1 MSTFSYNTDFEGKNL
16 IPEQKYNIY
25 GTSIDYLIEAK
36 ILKCLNYI
44 KLDVDSIEHKILNG
58 AKKTLMNKDLKSIL
72 VEVNENFHD
81 QHEVIVKIMKD
92 NNFIL
97 VSKNQNISDVQ
108 NTKFSKI
115 FNYIYN
121 R

>member
-1 MSTFSYNTDFEGKNL
+1 
-16 IPEQKYNIY
+16 
-25 GTSIDYLIEAK
+25 
-36 ILKCLNYI
+36 
-44 KLDVDSIEHKILNG
+44 
-58 AKKTLMNKDLKSIL
+58 MNKDLKSIL

-92 NNFIL
+92 NNFTL
-97 VSKNQNISDVQ
+97 VSKNQNISEVQ